1 MPDPG
6 RTVFPFLPEAVGWS
20 DLEEFNATGP
30 RRPADGSRTQPWS
43 DPVIGGETM
52 GGKRVITSA
61 YLNLFGGLVAAGAVL
76 AAMFTVLYVFN
87 RHRTTVLEQVREA
100 ESEADG
106 ARRDLARSQAII
118 EGLRDGLVTLDVEG
132 RIRLVNPAAS
142 RILGRAP
149 EDLKGS
155 RFRDHV
161 PEFDPVWRYD
171 SGDMSREGEDVV
183 VRARLPSGETIP
195 VSLTVGPLGGEG
207 GDGLLVSLRDRREQ
221 TFNEE
226 LEGIARSIDTHI
238 LLGTSMEGIAMEVC
252 DRVAKLFA
260 ARVVWFS
267 VTERRGTDRVIGVG
281 GAAADRLPDL
291 PEGEPGDDGRGS
303 DAPVL
308 QARRLGRAQVVRREG
323 DDARAGGPPWLAAC
337 DCHAALCLPLWS
349 DNTVGGVLALGFPGE
364 PPPAVAR
371 RHLEGLASRLA
382 TALRTIQDQAR
393 LRLQSTAMG
402 AAANAIFITD
412 AEGRIEWVNE
422 AFTRLSGFD
431 GDEVMG
437 STPKVLK
444 SGEQAPE
451 VYTELWSLIQRG
463 RVWRG
468 EMTERRK
475 DGRTYVVDQ
484 TITPILDDEG
494 RVTHYVAVH
503 EDVTARKKAE
513 ERVRY
518 LSNYDTLTRLP
529 NRVLFRDRLY
539 QAVVQA
545 RRSHTGI
552 AVMFIDLAQF
562 SRVNDTLGHAA
573 GDQMLM
579 TIASR
584 INAAAEEA
592 DTVARVGGD
601 EFALIQTGVTSAE
614 TASGLARRLIDV
626 IQTPVDLGSQ
636 EVRVGANV
644 GIAIYPQDGTD
655 PDNLMKNA
663 DLAMYRAIKSED
675 DNCSF
680 FSTEMNAEAAVRLG
694 LEGDLRRALDGDDEL
709 HLHFQL
715 QYGLETGAPVG
726 VEALVRWNH
735 PDLGAIPPVRFIP
748 VAEDSGLM
756 HDLGDWVLDHAL
768 AEYARWRAAGG
779 PRLTIAVN
787 ISAVQF
793 RQKGL
798 VERVTTLLET
808 HGVDPHDLEMELTES
823 MLMQDAKQAV
833 KLLEDLSK
841 SGIRLAIDDFGTGY
855 SSLSYLKQFR
865 VDKLKVDQSFVRHVT
880 EGGNDAVIARAI
892 INLGH
897 SLGLEVIAEGV
908 ETEGQLAYLRDEG
921 CDVIQGFLLARPEP
935 SDTVLSILLDRD
947 RLAEKAR
954 CILPAA
960 V

>member
-1 MPDPG
+1 
-6 RTVFPFLPEAVGWS
+6 
-20 DLEEFNATGP
+20 
-30 RRPADGSRTQPWS
+30 
-43 DPVIGGETM
+43 
-52 GGKRVITSA
+52 
-61 YLNLFGGLVAAGAVL
+61 
-76 AAMFTVLYVFN
+76 
-87 RHRTTVLEQVREA
+87 
-100 ESEADG
+100 
-106 ARRDLARSQAII
+106 
-118 EGLRDGLVTLDVEG
+118 
-132 RIRLVNPAAS
+132 
-142 RILGRAP
+142 
-149 EDLKGS
+149 
-155 RFRDHV
+155 
-161 PEFDPVWRYD
+161 
-171 SGDMSREGEDVV
+171 
-183 VRARLPSGETIP
+183 
-195 VSLTVGPLGGEG
+195 
-207 GDGLLVSLRDRREQ
+207 
-221 TFNEE
+221 
-226 LEGIARSIDTHI
+226 
-238 LLGTSMEGIAMEVC
+238 
-252 DRVAKLFA
+252 
-260 ARVVWFS
+260 
-267 VTERRGTDRVIGVG
+267 
-281 GAAADRLPDL
+281 
-291 PEGEPGDDGRGS
+291 
-303 DAPVL
+303 
-308 QARRLGRAQVVRREG
+308 
-323 DDARAGGPPWLAAC
+323 
-337 DCHAALCLPLWS
+337 
-349 DNTVGGVLALGFPGE
+349 
-364 PPPAVAR
+364 
-371 RHLEGLASRLA
+371 
-382 TALRTIQDQAR
+382 
-393 LRLQSTAMG
+393 
-402 AAANAIFITD
+402 
-412 AEGRIEWVNE
+412 
-422 AFTRLSGFD
+422 
-431 GDEVMG
+431 
-437 STPKVLK
+437 
-444 SGEQAPE
+444 
-451 VYTELWSLIQRG
+451 
-463 RVWRG
+463 
-468 EMTERRK
+468 
-475 DGRTYVVDQ
+475 
-484 TITPILDDEG
+484 
-494 RVTHYVAVH
+494 
-503 EDVTARKKAE
+503 
-513 ERVRY
+513 
-518 LSNYDTLTRLP
+518 
-529 NRVLFRDRLY
+529 
-539 QAVVQA
+539 
-545 RRSHTGI
+545 
-552 AVMFIDLAQF
+552 
-562 SRVNDTLGHAA
+562 
-573 GDQMLM
+573 
-579 TIASR
+579 
-584 INAAAEEA
+584 
-592 DTVARVGGD
+592 
-601 EFALIQTGVTSAE
+601 
-614 TASGLARRLIDV
+614 
-626 IQTPVDLGSQ
+626 
-636 EVRVGANV
+636 
-644 GIAIYPQDGTD
+644 
-655 PDNLMKNA
+655 MKNA